1 MKNLITSLFLGL
13 FVAVFALSGCK
24 KTTTEKPEIT
34 QVAPNAI
41 KYAKGLQLYY
51 YEGFTIVK
59 VTQPWPGAKESFT
72 YVMQQKGAV
81 VPDSLKQYTVI
92 NVPLKSIVVTSTT
105 HIPSLEML
113 GVENTLVG
121 FPDTK
126 YISSEK
132 TRALIDAGKV
142 KEAGQNESL
151 NTEVIIDLNPDAV
164 VAFGVNS
171 TNKTLESLQQAGLKV
186 LYNSD
191 WTEQSPLG
199 KAEWIKFF
207 GALYGM
213 DDMAN
218 RLFTR
223 TETTYEYQKALSKNT
238 VTRPTIMAGAMLND
252 QWLLPQGGSWAALFM
267 KDAVGNYL
275 WADTEGTGSLSLS
288 FETVFE
294 KAQNADIW
302 IGPSQYTSLAEMEKA
317 NPHYKEFKAFK
328 NKQVYSF
335 STKTGKT
342 GGLIYYELANNHPD
356 LVLRDL
362 IAILH
367 PELMP
372 GYELQFFE
380 RLK

>member
-1 MKNLITSLFLGL
+1 MKNLVTLIFI
-13 FVAVFALSGCK
+13 AVFALSSCK
-24 KTTTEKPEIT
+24 NKTAEKPETT
-34 QVAPNAI
+34 QSATNAI
-41 KYAKGLQLYY
+41 KYAKGLQLYKY
-51 YEGFTIVK
+51 KDFTIVK

-72 YVMQQKGAV
+72 YVMQQKGTQL
-81 VPDSLKQYTVI
+81 PDSLRQYTVI
-92 NVPLKSIVVTSTT
+92 NVAVKSIVVTSTT

-126 YISSEK
+126 LVSSEK

-151 NTEVIIDLNPDAV
+151 NTEIIIDLAPDAV
-164 VAFGVNS
+164 VAFGINS

-207 GALYGM
+207 GALYGL
-213 DDMAN
+213 DEKADA
-218 RLFTR
+218 LFTKI
-223 TETTYEYQKALSKNT
+223 ENDYASAKALLQNIKT
-238 VTRPTIMAGAMLND
+238 KPTIVAGAMLND
-252 QWLLPQGGSWAALFM
+252 QWYLPQGGSWAALFM
-267 KDAVGNYL
+267 KDAGGNYL
-275 WADTEGTGSLSLS
+275 WAGSEGTGSLSLS

-294 KAQNADIW
+294 KAQNADVW
-302 IGPSQYTSLAEMEKA
+302 IGPSQYKSLAEMEKA
-317 NPHYKEFKAFK
+317 NPHYAEFKSFK

-342 GGLIYYELANNHPD
+342 GGLIYYELANNHPH

-372 GYELQFFE
+372 GHELKFFE